1 MRQKRNRQ
9 RTIFEV
15 LGKNPG
21 PKEFEQMALVLESNP
36 EILDLAFSDLTKG
49 RRSDTGREGMT
60 AEQVLRCAIV
70 KQSREL
76 TYNDLEFLL
85 ADSYSLRS
93 FAKLRQDQFPSTST
107 LQSNIKSLREETWIA
122 IHQFIISYADE
133 EKLEKGRKLRM
144 DSTVV
149 ETDIHAPSDSTLLW
163 DGVRVIT
170 RWLFEGKEFSPQ
182 PAYRFSDHRR
192 VMKKRLLKIQNTR
205 SKTVRESAYWDMLEY
220 AYRVCAYGKEAAEEL
235 YEYKGDKD
243 PFDMFRARDLA
254 DRIARAVILLN
265 KVIDQTNRRVLKN
278 EKVPEVPRRSGV
290 PMPLSSRVA
299 VPEGGKLA
307 GMRTIVVSTPWSSI
321 TCQNGVPFRSD
332 SICPPA
338 TGKVYLPKSR
348 LRSISSASLVDR

>member
-21 PKEFEQMALVLESNP
+21 PKEFEQMALVLDANP
-36 EILDLAFSDLTKG
+36 EILDLAFADLTSG

-93 FAKLRQDQFPSTST
+93 FTKLRQDQFPSTST
-107 LQSNIKSLREETWIA
+107 LQSNIKSLREATWMA

-133 EKLEKGRKLRM
+133 EKLEKGRKLRL

-170 RWLFEGKEFSPQ
+170 RWL
-182 PAYRFSDHRR
+182 SD
-192 VMKKRLLKIQNTR
+192 
-205 SKTVRESAYWDMLEY
+205 
-220 AYRVCAYGKEAAEEL
+220 G
-235 YEYKGDKD
+235 
-243 PFDMFRARDLA
+243 
-254 DRIARAVILLN
+254 
-265 KVIDQTNRRVLKN
+265 
-278 EKVPEVPRRSGV
+278 
-290 PMPLSSRVA
+290 
-299 VPEGGKLA
+299 
-307 GMRTIVVSTPWSSI
+307 
-321 TCQNGVPFRSD
+321 
-332 SICPPA
+332 
-338 TGKVYLPKSR
+338 
-348 LRSISSASLVDR
+348 